1 MTAASAANFHVVGGE
16 LTRDTWHYNYTCA
29 GGEARP
35 GELPW
40 HVSMLRHYEG
50 WHGCSAALLS
60 CDPPIVVTAAH
71 CVESVISQKIFPI
84 VWKNIFSR
92 KTKPSDLKL
101 GFGSHTLDIYRPSPL
116 AAGEQRLEVG
126 EIVRHPRYS
135 AYVAR
140 WDT

>member
-1 MTAASAANFHVVGGE
+1 MQTN
-16 LTRDTWHYNYTCA
+16 T
-29 GGEARP
+29 
-35 GELPW
+35 
-40 HVSMLRHYEG
+40 
-50 WHGCSAALLS
+50 
-60 CDPPIVVTAAH
+60 
-71 CVESVISQKIFPI
+71 
-84 VWKNIFSR
+84 FSR

>member
-16 LTRDTWHYNYTCA
+16 RTRDTWHYNYTCA

-71 CVESVISQKIFPI
+71 CVESVVACIPI
-84 VWKNIFSR
+84 NI
-92 KTKPSDLKL
+92 
-101 GFGSHTLDIYRPSPL
+101 Y
-116 AAGEQRLEVG
+116 
-126 EIVRHPRYS
+126 YS
-135 AYVAR
+135 TDKYFLQEDEAV
-140 WDT
+140 

>member
-1 MTAASAANFHVVGGE
+1 MARVHAAPLRG
-16 LTRDTWHYNYTCA
+16 L
-29 GGEARP
+29 ARLQRRAP
-35 GELPW
+35 LLRPAHRGHRRPLRR
-40 HVSMLRHYEG
+40 VSYHK
-50 WHGCSAALLS
+50 
-60 CDPPIVVTAAH
+60 
-71 CVESVISQKIFPI
+71 KIFTK

-116 AAGEQRLEVG
+116 AEHEQRLEVG

-140 WDT
+140 WDTGHVAAV